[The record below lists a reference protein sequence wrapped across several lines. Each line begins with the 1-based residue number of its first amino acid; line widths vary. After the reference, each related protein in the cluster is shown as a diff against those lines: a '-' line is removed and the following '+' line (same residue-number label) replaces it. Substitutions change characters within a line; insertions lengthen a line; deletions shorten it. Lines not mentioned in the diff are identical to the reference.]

1 MNFVLTLEKQWS
13 VRVYSLLHSC
23 LKIPRVDYLQINN
36 YMHAAA
42 KSVNGLNQLDQ
53 TKIGRVQ
60 QNKQSH
66 QSQIVFNHIRIIYI

>member
-1 MNFVLTLEKQWS
+1 
-13 VRVYSLLHSC
+13 
-23 LKIPRVDYLQINN
+23 
-36 YMHAAA
+36 MHAAA

-53 TKIGRVQ
+53 IKIGRVQ